1 MVPCYFL
8 FKKCVFAYMC
18 ICMYMCKH
26 CSMIYCCMIHI
37 HMDVSCVHV
46 EAEVS
51 VGYLPLYFPLVFETD
66 SL

>member
-1 MVPCYFL
+1 
-8 FKKCVFAYMC
+8 MC

-26 CSMIYCCMIHI
+26 CSMIHCCMIHI

-51 VGYLPLYFPLVFETD
+51 IGYLPLYFPLVFETD